1 MTKPTDTSLPHWDM
15 TGVYPSLESQE
26 FKQDFV
32 KLAHLIA
39 DLGKFLNGPIK
50 SSGQDTD
57 IVDLAN
63 LTDQLISRINETQQ
77 LSFTI
82 QSFLT
87 GFTAVNSYDPEARR
101 LESQYQAQ
109 NARLD
114 EMITLFRGWAGKIS
128 DRLPEIIQVNQNAN
142 AHAYALR
149 EAAEQS
155 RYLMSPEEEA
165 LAAQL
170 SLSGGMAWNKLQGTV
185 TSQLTVDFEL
195 DGQARTLAMPA
206 LINLRS
212 HPDESVRRR
221 GYEAELKAWVSIREP
236 LTSAM
241 NGIKGEVISL
251 YKRRGRPDALH
262 AALEMA
268 RIDRETLEAMLDAMV
283 DSFSEFRKYFH
294 AKALRLGKPKLA
306 WWDLFAPATKT
317 NHFYTWEDTRKFI
330 LDNFARF
337 SPELEGM
344 AHFAFEHHWIDAEP
358 RPGKRGG
365 AFCMDLPGVKQSR
378 VLTNF
383 DGSLDQVS
391 TVAHELGHAF
401 HNYCIFQADKTT
413 LQSRI
418 PMTLAETASILC
430 ETIVQQAALA
440 QAANPA
446 EELSI
451 LETSLIGD
459 AQVIVDIYSRFL
471 FEREVF
477 TRREHAELSADE
489 LCEIMSWAQK
499 KAYGDGLDENYLHPY
514 MWTWKPHYYYPDLS
528 FYNFPYAFGLLFSI
542 GLYAIYQQTG
552 PSFVPDYTKLLA
564 STGEDN
570 AANLAAKFGIDIR
583 QKEFWSTSLGVISQR
598 INRYINL

>member
-1 MTKPTDTSLPHWDM
+1 MTKSADFPLPHWDM
-15 TGVYPSLESQE
+15 TSVYPSLESQE

-32 KLAHLIA
+32 KLTYLID

-50 SSGQDTD
+50 SAGQNTD

-63 LTDQLISRINETQQ
+63 LTDELINRINEAQQ
-77 LSFTI
+77 LSLTI

-87 GFTAVNSYDPEARR
+87 GFTAVNSYDAEARR
-101 LESQYQAQ
+101 LESQYQTQ

-114 EMITLFRGWAGKIS
+114 EIITLFRGWAGKIS
-128 DRLPEIIQVNQNAN
+128 DRLPEIIQINQNVS
-142 AHAYALR
+142 AHAYALQ

-170 SLSGGMAWNKLQGTV
+170 SLSGGMAWNKLQGAV

-221 GYEAELKAWVSIREP
+221 GYEAELKAWASIREP

-283 DSFSEFRKYFH
+283 DSFGEFRKYFH
-294 AKALRLGKPKLA
+294 AKARRLGKPKLA
-306 WWDLFAPATKT
+306 WWDLFAPAIKA
-317 NHFYTWEDTRKFI
+317 NRFYTWDDTRNFV

-344 AHFAFEHHWIDAEP
+344 ARFAFEHHWIDAEP
-358 RPGKRGG
+358 RPGKSGG

-401 HNYCIFQADKTT
+401 HNYCIFQADKTA

-430 ETIVQQAALA
+430 ETIVQQAALT

-459 AQVIVDIYSRFL
+459 SQVIVDIYSRFL

-499 KAYGDGLDENYLHPY
+499 EAYGDGLDENYLHPY

-552 PSFVPDYTKLLA
+552 PSFVPDYMSLLA
-564 STGEDN
+564 STGEDS
-570 AANLAAKFGIDIR
+570 ATNLAAKFGIDIR
-583 QKEFWSTSLGVISQR
+583 KKEFWSTSLGIISQR
-598 INRYINL
+598 INRYTNL